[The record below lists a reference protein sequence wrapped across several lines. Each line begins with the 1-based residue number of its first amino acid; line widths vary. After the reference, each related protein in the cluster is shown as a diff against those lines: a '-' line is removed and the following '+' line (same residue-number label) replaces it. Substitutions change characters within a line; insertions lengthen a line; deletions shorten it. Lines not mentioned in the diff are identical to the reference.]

1 MWKKDE
7 KSETELYIMGWCILA
22 ALVLLVIFLR
32 VTGMRLSQLLGPCM
46 IHTFTGYYCPG
57 CGGTRAVHA
66 LFSGN
71 LLRSFLYHP
80 AVLYI
85 AVFGTWFMVSQTV
98 QRLSRGKIRI
108 AMHFRTGYL
117 WVALGLIVVNFLI
130 KNLALLIFHVDLM
143 A

>member
-7 KSETELYIMGWCILA
+7 KSEIGLDIAGWCILA
-22 ALVLLVIFLR
+22 AFVLLVIFLR
-32 VTGMRLSQLLGPCM
+32 ATGMRLSQLLGPCM

-66 LFSGN
+66 LFAGD
-71 LLRSFLYHP
+71 LLDSFRYHP
-80 AVLYI
+80 VVLYI

-108 AMHFRTGYL
+108 AMHFRPGYL
-117 WVALGLIVVNFLI
+117 WVALGLIAANFLI

>member
-1 MWKKDE
+1 MVHTCSVGAACDISARDGDE
-7 KSETELYIMGWCILA
+7 IVTVVRTVHDPYVYG
-22 ALVLLVIFLR
+22 LLLSGLR
-32 VTGMRLSQLLGPCM
+32 RE
-46 IHTFTGYYCPG
+46 
-57 CGGTRAVHA
+57 RAVHA

>member
-7 KSETELYIMGWCILA
+7 KSETGLYIMGWCILA

-66 LFSGN
+66 LFSGDCP
-71 LLRSFLYHP
+71 LLP
-80 AVLYI
+80 
-85 AVFGTWFMVSQTV
+85 
-98 QRLSRGKIRI
+98 LSPGGFVHSGIW
-108 AMHFRTGYL
+108 YL
-117 WVALGLIVVNFLI
+117 VYGEPDRAAAFTREISDRDAFPNGLSVGRAWLDCCKFLI
-130 KNLALLIFHVDLM
+130 KNLALLIFHSI
-143 A
+143 